1 MAFGNHER
9 SLPQLFTDSL
19 SQIAKLFQTEIRLA
33 KAELAEKA
41 GSAGKALAFV
51 AAGAVL
57 MLAALVILFQALA
70 ALLVEAGLSPPL
82 ASFLVA
88 VAAAAVG
95 GVLAYAGVSRLKP
108 ANLTPDKTLHQLQR
122 DVDVAREQVR

>member
-1 MAFGNHER
+1 MPVGHSER

-19 SQIAKLFQTEIRLA
+19 SQVAKLFQTEIRLA

-41 GSAGKALAFV
+41 GAAATALAFV

-57 MLAALVILFQALA
+57 ALAALVILFQAIV
-70 ALLVEAGLSPPL
+70 ALLVEAGLSPAL
-82 ASFLVA
+82 ASFIVA
-88 VAAAAVG
+88 IAAAAVG
-95 GVLAYAGVSRLKP
+95 GVLAYMGINRLKP
-108 ANLTPDKTLHQLQR
+108 ANLSPDKTLHQLQR